1 MPALAHWLLAA
12 LAFPALASCAY
23 LFVLTLLSAR
33 PPRPLRSS
41 GRMRFDV
48 VIPAHN
54 EAARIGRSLASLGRL
69 DWPPDRFRL
78 LVVADN
84 CDDATATVARAAGAR
99 VLERNDA
106 AHRGKGYALQRAFS
120 DSLEAGWADAVAIVD
135 ADAEVSANLLEAFA
149 ARIEA
154 GAGAVQAHY
163 GVLNPDES
171 WRTRLIALAHGAF
184 HGVRSRARERLDL
197 SCGLRGNGWCVSH
210 RVLRQVPYRAFS
222 LTEDLEYGIALGLAG
237 ERVHYADE
245 AHADAEMASGENI
258 AQRQRQRWEDGRF
271 DLIRSRVVPLL
282 RAAARTRSAL
292 QFDLAL
298 DLLVLPLSYV
308 ALNVAALAAVA
319 ALASLWDASLR
330 GWLWAAA
337 IGGLMLVAYV
347 LRGWQLSG
355 RGVAGLLDLLRAPRY
370 VLWKMQR
377 VLRSHD
383 RDEWA
388 PTRAGVSEKP
398 ESPPTLAPGASR
410 DP

>member
-1 MPALAHWLLAA
+1 MPAFAHGMLAA
-12 LAFPALASCAY
+12 LAFPALASCVY

-33 PPRPLRSS
+33 SPPPARSS

-54 EAARIGRSLASLGRL
+54 EAARIGRCLASVARL
-69 DWPPDRFRL
+69 DWPADRFRL

-84 CDDATATVARAAGAR
+84 CTDATAAIARAAGAL
-99 VLERNDA
+99 VLERDDPA
-106 AHRGKGYALQRAFS
+106 RLGKGYALEHAFS
-120 DSLEAGWADAVAIVD
+120 ASREAGWADTVAIVD

-171 WRTRLIALAHGAF
+171 WRTRLIAIAHGAF
-184 HGVRSRARERLDL
+184 HRVRSRARERLGL

-210 RVLRQVPYRAFS
+210 RALRDVPYRAFS

-245 AHADAEMASGENI
+245 AHADAEMASGEKI

-271 DLIRSRVVPLL
+271 DLVWSQVVPLL
-282 RAAARTRSAL
+282 RQAVRSRRAL
-292 QFDLAL
+292 HLDLAL

-308 ALNVAALAAVA
+308 ALIVAALAAVA
-319 ALASLWDASLR
+319 ALASLWDPSLR
-330 GWLWAAA
+330 LWLWATA
-337 IGGLMLVAYV
+337 IGGLLLVAYV

-355 RGVAGLLDLLRAPRY
+355 RGAAGLLDLLGAPRY

-377 VLRSHD
+377 VLRPHD
-383 RDEWA
+383 RSEWA
-388 PTRAGVSEKP
+388 PTRAVPDKPVS
-398 ESPPTLAPGASR
+398 ARRASR
-410 DP
+410 NR